1 MECLKCMMYGKE
13 QDELWQ
19 DFNDA
24 LPITESHI
32 CAQFPEGIPKEIW
45 DGKKSCPYSC
55 RAL

>member
-1 MECLKCMMYGKE
+1 MECLKCVMYGKE

-45 DGKKSCPYSC
+45 DGKKSCPYFIE
-55 RAL
+55 R